1 MFAYS
6 HNYKHEKELTHY
18 LHPITVQGLT
28 DGKKLRLMNKNNYC
42 KTPQKKF
49 RLPLCASV
57 SIWWV
62 FEECVQGWCM
72 RTDFSNSR
80 LPDQRFPVVKISHSI
95 VKLKQNCYAKLFIW
109 YRGSTPRGP
118 KPSHGFPLVCK
129 ALRKRNRQFR
139 RVIRKRRILRLNFD
153 GLDFYFSITRR
164 KYFPLISCYSP
175 A

>member
-6 HNYKHEKELTHY
+6 HNCKYKEGLAHY

-42 KTPQKKF
+42 ITPQKKF

-80 LPDQRFPVVKISHSI
+80 LPGQRFPVENIAQYRKTEAKPLRQVVYLISGINPTLS
-95 VKLKQNCYAKLFIW
+95 
-109 YRGSTPRGP
+109 

-129 ALRKRNRQFR
+129 ALRKRDRRFR
-139 RVIRKRRILRLNFD
+139 SVIRNRRILRLNFD

>member
-6 HNYKHEKELTHY
+6 HNCKYEEGLAHY

-80 LPDQRFPVVKISHSI
+80 LPGQRFPVENIAQYRKTEAKPLRQVVYLISGINPTLS
-95 VKLKQNCYAKLFIW
+95 
-109 YRGSTPRGP
+109 

-153 GLDFYFSITRR
+153 GLDFYFSITHR

>member
-6 HNYKHEKELTHY
+6 RNCKYEEGLAHY

-42 KTPQKKF
+42 ITPQKKF

-57 SIWWV
+57 STWWV

-80 LPDQRFPVVKISHSI
+80 LPDQRFPVEKISHSI
-95 VKLKQNCYAKLFIW
+95 VKLKQNRYAKLFIW

-118 KPSHGFPLVCK
+118 NPLTASRSSARFC
-129 ALRKRNRQFR
+129 AKRTASFWA
-139 RVIRKRRILRLNFD
+139 FS
-153 GLDFYFSITRR
+153 FYFV
-164 KYFPLISCYSP
+164 PLSC
-175 A
+175 

>member
-6 HNYKHEKELTHY
+6 HNCKYEEGLAHY

-28 DGKKLRLMNKNNYC
+28 DGKKLKLTNKNNYC

-95 VKLKQNCYAKLFIW
+95 VKLKQNRYAKLFIW
-109 YRGSTPRGP
+109 YQGSTPRGP
-118 KPSHGFPLVCK
+118 NPLTASRTSARFC
-129 ALRKRNRQFR
+129 AKRTASFW
-139 RVIRKRRILRLNFD
+139 VFS
-153 GLDFYFSITRR
+153 FYFV
-164 KYFPLISCYSP
+164 PLSC
-175 A
+175 